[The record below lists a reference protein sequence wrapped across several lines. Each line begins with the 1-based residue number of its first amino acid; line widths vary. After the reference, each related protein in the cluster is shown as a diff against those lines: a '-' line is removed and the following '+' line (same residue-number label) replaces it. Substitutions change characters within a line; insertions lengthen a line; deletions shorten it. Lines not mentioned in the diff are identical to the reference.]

1 MQISTPPDDVKNP
14 RKVLRDRLIG
24 AVSRNSHIWER
35 DANDW
40 YVEPRWCSIRLF
52 EEEKFHGEI
61 YDPNCGWGRVL
72 RSAKDAGYAVRASDI
87 VIRPSGDAEIDA
99 IKYQADFRDCVN
111 PADNIVSNPAFRALP
126 NFTQL
131 ALKLA
136 RRKVAVIFPV
146 ARLNAATWLMDA
158 PLRRVWLVSPRP
170 PMPPGSYLE
179 AGHKPGGGRVDFCW
193 LIFEHGYSGEAETRW
208 LRRDAP

>member
-1 MQISTPPDDVKNP
+1 
-14 RKVLRDRLIG
+14 LRDQLIG
-24 AVSRNSHIWER
+24 PVSRNSHIWDR
-35 DANDW
+35 DKSDW
-40 YVEPRWCSIRLF
+40 YVGPKWCSERLF
-52 EEEKFHGEI
+52 AEELFQGEI

-72 RSAKDAGYAVRASDI
+72 RSAKNVGYAVRGSDI

-99 IKYQADFRDCVN
+99 VKSQADFRDCVD

-126 NFTQL
+126 NFIQL
-131 ALKLA
+131 ALA
-136 RRKVAVIFPV
+136 VSRRKVAVIYPV
-146 ARLNAATWLMDA
+146 ARLNAAVWLANA
-158 PLRRVWLVSPRP
+158 PVCRVWLMQPRP

-193 LIFEHGYSGEAETRW
+193 LVFEHGHTGPAEVRW

>member
-1 MQISTPPDDVKNP
+1 MKIFTPPGDVKNP
-14 RKVLRDRLIG
+14 RRVLRDRLIG

-99 IKYQADFRDCVN
+99 IKYQADFRDCVDR
-111 PADNIVSNPAFRALP
+111 ADNVVSNPAFRALP

-131 ALKLA
+131 ALKLV

-146 ARLNAATWLMDA
+146 ARLNAAGWLANA
-158 PLRRVWLVSPRP
+158 PLRRIWLMTPRP

-179 AGHKPGGGRVDFCW
+179 AGRKPGGGRVDFCW
-193 LIFEHGYSGEAETRW
+193 LVFEHGHTGPAEVRW
-208 LRRDAP
+208 LRRDG